1 MARRQ
6 ILTASKQLQLPAF
19 TSRAIGTAESA
30 DACFSMTDRS
40 SSYSA
45 DRRDADAAAIVKGY
59 AEGLKQVY
67 RVEPL
72 PEELRTLLDELEAS
86 ERKAAG

>member
-1 MARRQ
+1 
-6 ILTASKQLQLPAF
+6 
-19 TSRAIGTAESA
+19 
-30 DACFSMTDRS
+30 MTDRS

-45 DRRDADAAAIVKGY
+45 NRRDADAAAIVRGY

-72 PEELRTLLDELEAS
+72 PDDLRVLLDELEAS
-86 ERKAAG
+86 EREAGE